1 MYQDETPRW
10 RVLSRVAHRC
20 HFYTRTA
27 TSTSHR
33 AVSNDVITSE
43 RPEGEGPRTTA
54 PYIDNNRGLCTLNNR
69 PRPRGRGGAGAG
81 ERGKMALR
89 VSKRPI
95 SRTTD
100 PGPHDT
106 HAHRETRTAGVSAP
120 KERQG
125 KGSTRNCQ
133 KQSPVH
139 TGEDSRG
146 NDKSEER
153 RAKSEERR
161 ANCPWIRAEA
171 RAVEEEE
178 DREPRSHF
186 PIFPS
191 RGSNVPPAHRS
202 LSPFWCRA
210 LRQRRSGGG
219 ERQIH
224 TCICCG

>member
-43 RPEGEGPRTTA
+43 RPEGKGPRTTA

-153 RAKSEERR
+153 RAKSEERTAHGSER
-161 ANCPWIRAEA
+161 KRGPWKRKKTGSP
-171 RAVEEEE
+171 V
-178 DREPRSHF
+178 